1 MIYEKRYKKRIDQ
14 NSELTEK
21 KQNFE
26 PMYLKNYKDS
36 ERAVTIELVLFLIL
50 YLKK

>member
-1 MIYEKRYKKRIDQ
+1 MKKDIKKRIDQ

-26 PMYLKNYKDS
+26 PLYLKNYKDS
-36 ERAVTIELVLFLIL
+36 ERAEYYPYI
-50 YLKK
+50 